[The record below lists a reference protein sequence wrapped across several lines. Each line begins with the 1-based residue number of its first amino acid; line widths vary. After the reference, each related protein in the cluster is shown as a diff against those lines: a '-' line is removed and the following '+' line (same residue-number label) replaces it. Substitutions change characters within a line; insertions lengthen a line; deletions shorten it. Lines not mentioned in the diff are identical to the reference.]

1 MTEDAGGVIREAFP
15 HAAGGLKQYVDVLL
29 DRGIEWGLLGPREG
43 ERVWQ
48 RHVGNS
54 LALLDVLPQ
63 GVFVADVGSG
73 AGLPGLPIAIARPD
87 LQVCLVEPLLR
98 RSQFLELAV
107 AELGL
112 ADRVSVVRARAEEIS
127 ERFDVVTCRA
137 VAPLSKLL
145 RWTLGLFEG
154 GGQLVALKGASA
166 EAEVE
171 AAGKVLR
178 KASLTA
184 EVLELRAAPGVEPTR
199 AIRVR

>member
-1 MTEDAGGVIREAFP
+1 MTGDAEGVIVEAFP
-15 HAAGGLKQYVDVLL
+15 HAAGRLKQYVDVLL
-29 DRGIEWGLLGPREG
+29 GRGIEWGLLGPREG

-63 GVFVADVGSG
+63 GVSVADVGSG

-107 AELGL
+107 DELGL
-112 ADRVSVVRARAEEIS
+112 SGRVSVVRARAEETS

-145 RWTLGLFEG
+145 RWTSSLFEG
-154 GGQLVALKGASA
+154 GGQLVALKGVSA
-166 EAEVE
+166 EAEIE